1 MLTFLVYLWLKLDTV
16 LHGIFV
22 VTVLY
27 VVAIAFYGLF
37 CGIEADL
44 SQKGQERFEV
54 YKKNFRKRL
63 IIWLSTL
70 FVVSA
75 IPNSNQVAVL
85 AATHYTQELVQ
96 SEEGQKIV
104 QLIRKKATTYLDEQ
118 LKELDAA
125 KVVDKVAN
133 QVQN

>member
-16 LHGIFV
+16 LNGIWAV
-22 VTVLY
+22 AVLY
-27 VVAIAFYGLF
+27 AIWLAFYGAF
-37 CGIEADL
+37 CALDADY
-44 SQKGQERFEV
+44 SRKGQERFEV

-63 IIWLSTL
+63 IICLSTI
-70 FVVSA
+70 FIVSI
-75 IPNSNQVAVL
+75 IPNSNQMAVL

-125 KVVDKVAN
+125 KVVDKVAS